1 VGERKRGHR
10 DDSTIKRVIIFLVTA
25 ESLTE
30 NVVTDN
36 SVN

>member
-10 DDSTIKRVIIFLVTA
+10 DDSTIKRGDFFLVTT